1 MSSDCEVA
9 ASSSTAADVPGQVT
23 VKTQGGELFQVEL
36 AVISQSKTFSQMYED
51 LNLAEGDQFEFPIP
65 AVTSKVFEKV
75 LQWCTDHVGGVPEPV
90 IQEDPATRERIWFEL
105 NDAEKA
111 FYNVPIEQIVE
122 LLLAANYLDIK
133 SLYLYGCQTVA
144 SLIKNKTVEEVREL
158 LQLEDDMTEEEK
170 DQIRKDNVW
179 CQF

>member
-1 MSSDCEVA
+1 MSSDREVA
-9 ASSSTAADVPGQVT
+9 ACSTPSAHGPGQVT
-23 VKTQGGELFQVEL
+23 VKTQDGELFQVEL

-75 LQWCTDHVGGVPEPV
+75 LQWCKDHVGLPEPV
-90 IQEDPATRERIWFEL
+90 IQEDPATRERIWFKL
-105 NDAEKA
+105 NDAEKT
-111 FYNVPIEQIVE
+111 FYNVPMEQIVE

-144 SLIKNKTVEEVREL
+144 ALMKNKSPEEVREL
-158 LQLEDDMTEEEK
+158 FQLEDDMTEEEK
-170 DQIRKDNVW
+170 DTIRKENVW
-179 CQF
+179 CQ